1 MKNSLNDLRKNYT
14 AYRLD
19 EQDLP
24 DAPLD
29 LFKQWFD
36 EVSQAGGVEEV
47 NAMTLSTVDK
57 LAVVRSR
64 VVLLKDIAEDGFV
77 FYTNYNSDKAQALAH
92 HPAVC
97 LYFFWPNVER
107 QVLISG
113 MAKRASDALSDA
125 YFSSRPRGSQL
136 GAHVSPQS
144 QVIESRQVLS
154 DRLSKLTAVFK
165 DKAVPRPSDW
175 GGIVVVPNRMEFWQ
189 GRPNRLHDR
198 IVYIKSNQD
207 SWTRNRLAP

>member
-1 MKNSLNDLRKNYT
+1 
-14 AYRLD
+14 
-19 EQDLP
+19 
-24 DAPLD
+24 
-29 LFKQWFD
+29 
-36 EVSQAGGVEEV
+36 
-47 NAMTLSTVDK
+47 
-57 LAVVRSR
+57 

-77 FYTNYNSDKAQALAH
+77 FYTNYNSDKAQALTH
-92 HPAVC
+92 HPAVS
-97 LYFFWPNVER
+97 LSFFWPNVER

-154 DRLSKLTAVFK
+154 ERLSKLTTAFK
-165 DKAVPRPSDW
+165 DKQVPRPSNW